1 MYRTAIEQLLAWKA
15 KEHRKPL
22 IIRGAR
28 HVGKTWLM
36 KAFGAAEYESV
47 VYINFDGNERMRR
60 LFEAGPAAERM
71 VAGLELY
78 AGHKIDPANTLL
90 IFDEIQEVPA
100 ALTGLK
106 YFNEDAAQYQIV
118 CACSLCGSALHPGTS
133 FPVGKVEFLDLYP
146 LSFSEFLMAMGK
158 GQYVELLRR
167 GDFDM
172 AAVFKRDY
180 SDLLKLYCY
189 IGGMPEVVQ
198 AFVDNRDF
206 NEVREI
212 QKRILAAYEQDFSGR
227 APREAAPR
235 ILTLWNSLP
244 AQLAKEN
251 KKFVYSLIKEGA
263 RAKEYE
269 SAILWLADCG
279 LVHKVHR
286 VSSPALPLRAYQDM
300 KAFKLFLPDVGLL
313 TCMLGLRQGVLL
325 DGDKLFTE
333 FNGAIAEQYVL
344 QELKTVK
351 GLNICYWA
359 ADRGISKVDFVID
372 NGMAVI
378 PVEVRARLNPQAKS
392 LKAYREKFSPQLSIR
407 TSMSDYEKG
416 DRLLDLPLCSI
427 GIFLSENR
435 L

>member
-1 MYRTAIEQLLAWKA
+1 MYRTAMEQLLAWKA
-15 KEHRKPL
+15 KKHRKPL

-90 IFDEIQEVPA
+90 IFDEIQEIPA

-118 CACSLCGSALHPGTS
+118 CACSLCGLALHPGTS

-158 GQYVELLRR
+158 GQYAELLRQ

-180 SDLLKLYCY
+180 SALLKLYCY

-198 AFVDNRDF
+198 AFVDNRYF

-212 QKRILAAYEQDFSGR
+212 QKRILAAYEQDFSR
-227 APREAAPR
+227 LASREMVPR
-235 ILTLWNSLP
+235 ILALWNILP

-251 KKFVYSLIKEGA
+251 KKFIYSLIKEGA

-300 KAFKLFLPDVGLL
+300 RAFKLFLPDVGLL

-378 PVEVRARLNPQAKS
+378 PVEVRARLNPQSKS
-392 LKAYREKFSPQLSIR
+392 LRAYREKFNPQLSIR

-416 DRLLDLPLCSI
+416 DRLLGLPLWSI
-427 GIFLSENR
+427 GMFLSENR